1 MKKKSKIFITVIG
14 GVAYPV
20 EATLPLGYEV
30 EIVNFDDI
38 DETGE
43 FPSRQAFDYYLG
55 TGLYTDR
62 RDTQAIPKSYKR
74 A

>member
-1 MKKKSKIFITVIG
+1 MRQKIFVTVIG
-14 GVAYPV
+14 GVAYPI
-20 EATLPLGYEV
+20 EATMPLGYQV

-43 FPSRQAFDYYLG
+43 FPSEQALDYYLG

-62 RDTQAIPKSYKR
+62 PDTQAIPKSYKR
-74 A
+74 S

>member
-1 MKKKSKIFITVIG
+1 MNKKIFVSVIG
-14 GVAYPV
+14 GVAYPLQ
-20 EATLPLGYEV
+20 ATVPPGYEV

-43 FPSRQAFDYYLG
+43 FPSKEALEYYLR
-55 TGLYTDR
+55 TGLYEER
-62 RDTQAIPKSYKR
+62 SGAQRAPKCFEP